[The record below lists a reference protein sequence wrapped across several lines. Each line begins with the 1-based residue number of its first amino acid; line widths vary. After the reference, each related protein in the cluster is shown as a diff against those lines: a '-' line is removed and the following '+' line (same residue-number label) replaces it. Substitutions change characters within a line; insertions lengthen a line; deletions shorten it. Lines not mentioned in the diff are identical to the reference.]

1 MSFAVRCRV
10 PRRGRGARYSK
21 GRHVVEWALAN
32 AYRGHWP
39 AKLVKALGLQPRV
52 RAVDHGVRTSR
63 WPAGC
68 RPLRIAFASDLHAG
82 PTTHPTTLDDAF
94 AVLAAA
100 RADLVLLGGDYVFLY
115 AEYIEHVATRLRR
128 LAPPLGVYAVLGNHD
143 LWADDAAIT
152 RALETAGARVLVN
165 ERVVL
170 PPPFDHVALFG
181 VDDPWTG
188 VAPPLPLFHADDR
201 DRVRVV
207 LVHAPEAMLQLATEP
222 FDVAI
227 CGHTHGGHIALPGG
241 VPIVVPGPLSRTYAH
256 GRHAL
261 PGERTLIVSRG
272 VGSTEVSLRLN
283 ADPDVVVLELSAPA
297 PAGRPADP
305 SPA

>member
-1 MSFAVRCRV
+1 M
-10 PRRGRGARYSK
+10 PLRGRGGRYSR

-39 AKLVKALGLQPRV
+39 AKLVRALGLQARV
-52 RAVDHGVRTSR
+52 RTVTHRVAVPR
-63 WPAGC
+63 WPADG

-94 AVLAAA
+94 AVLAETD
-100 RADLVLLGGDYVFLY
+100 ADVIFLGGDYVFLY
-115 AEYIEHVATRLRR
+115 AEYVEQIAARVRR
-128 LAPPLGVYAVLGNHD
+128 LAPPLGIYAVMGNHD

-152 RALETAGARVLVN
+152 RALTDAGARVLVN

-170 PPPFDHVALFG
+170 PPPFDHVAIAGL
-181 VDDPWTG
+181 DDPWTG
-188 VAPPLPLFHADDR
+188 DAPALPLFEEEEQT
-201 DRVRVV
+201 RVV
-207 LVHAPEAMLQLATEP
+207 LVHAPEAMLALADEP

-241 VPIVVPGPLSRTYAH
+241 IPILVPGPLSRTYAH
-256 GRHAL
+256 GRFAL
-261 PGERTLIVSRG
+261 TGDRTLIVSRG

-283 ADPDVVVLELSAPA
+283 ADPDIVVLELHAPSATSSSLPA
-297 PAGRPADP
+297 
-305 SPA
+305 S